1 MVSWETAAGW
11 DENMNIRKDDMV
23 KVITGV
29 DKGKIAKVLRVL
41 NEKNKVVVEGIA
53 QVYKHTKATRQN
65 QQGGRISKEMP
76 ISASN
81 VQVYCPTCQDG
92 VRQGRRFDAKGQKE
106 RYCKTCGHG
115 LGNVGKAKTA
125 HAGK

>member
-1 MVSWETAAGW
+1 
-11 DENMNIRKDDMV
+11 MNIRKDDMV

-29 DKGKIAKVLRVL
+29 DKGKVAKVLRVL
-41 NEKNKVVVEGIA
+41 NEKDKVVVEGIA

-76 ISASN
+76 IAASN

-92 VRQGRRFDAKGQKE
+92 VRQGRRFTATGQKE
-106 RYCKTCGHG
+106 RYCKKCNNT
-115 LGNVGKAKTA
+115 LGKVGKVKSAN
-125 HAGK
+125 AGK